1 MNKQALFAH
10 TKHKEEVMKEVH
22 MLLGFG
28 IGLVTGVL
36 LYKYS
41 TGTKKTVDKAEKAVA
56 KEVDMMAD
64 KAKKATDKAQKSI
77 KKVINK

>member
-1 MNKQALFAH
+1 
-10 TKHKEEVMKEVH
+10 MKEIH

>member
-1 MNKQALFAH
+1 MNKHDLFAH
-10 TKHKEEVMKEVH
+10 TKHEEEIMKEIH